1 MTRLC
6 TNGSARRLA
15 HMWMDLR
22 PERRRELLV
31 TLDTESRISV
41 IENIVMLKQERQKNK
56 GESNV

>member
-1 MTRLC
+1 MTRLS

-15 HMWMDLR
+15 HMWMDLS